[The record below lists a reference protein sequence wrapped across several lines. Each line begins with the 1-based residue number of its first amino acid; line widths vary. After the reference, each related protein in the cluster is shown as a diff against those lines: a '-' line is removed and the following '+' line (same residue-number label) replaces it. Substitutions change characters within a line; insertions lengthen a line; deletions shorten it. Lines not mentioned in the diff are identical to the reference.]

1 MRVLIY
7 DRYEAERYPGAE
19 IVLSGGNYN
28 IGGTHASIK
37 ACTHACM
44 HACADAHARSHV

>member
-37 ACTHACM
+37 ACM